1 MANELQGN
9 INKKLLR
16 SFTKNFM
23 ADIVAAKTV
32 ERQLV
37 VNSFD
42 PSTGDQVAMKRGV
55 QYTPQ
60 RSNDGDLTSATANPI
75 RVGQVLGEVGQYI
88 TVFVENTQVEEAL
101 ETDQL
106 DQLLA
111 PIAQDMAI
119 TLESELVDR
128 MARNAALTSGVAGTS
143 VNKWSD
149 IADAGALMKEIG
161 APMGEMYSLISNFE
175 QVKLANVQSG
185 LGVQP
190 QVSDAWGK
198 ATIAERFAGFDR
210 VLTSNNLPAYTVG
223 TATAAALSATPD
235 ATYTQYKNTYQM
247 SLNLTGVTPATG
259 TFKAGQQIQIA
270 ASTLVNMRNQRLVR
284 KDGNGVPITLTVLED
299 ATAVLEDATAGTG
312 AITGLKVSGA
322 AINEAGVAS
331 SYNTVSRALASGD
344 ALVLRGTADS
354 AQRPALF
361 YHKQFY
367 GLGSVQL
374 PKLHSLDSTIINVD
388 GFSIRVHRFSDG
400 LGNKNRYRFDLLP
413 SFACFNPFLGGQL
426 FGTI

>member
-75 RVGQVLGEVGQYI
+75 RVGQVQGEVGQYI

-223 TATAAALSATPD
+223 TATAAALSATPI

-247 SLNLTGVTPATG
+247 ALNLSGVTPATG
-259 TFKAGQQIQIA
+259 TFRAGQQIQIA

-299 ATAVLEDATAGTG
+299 ATAVAG

-322 AINEAGVAS
+322 AIFEAGVES
-331 SYNTVSRALASGD
+331 SYNTVSRALTSGD
-344 ALVLRGTADS
+344 ALVLRGTAGS

-400 LGNKNRYRFDLLP
+400 LGNKNRYRFDMLP
-413 SFACFNPFLGGQL
+413 TFACFNPFLGGQL
-426 FGTI
+426 FGTT

>member
-23 ADIVAAKTV
+23 ADVVVSKSV

-37 VNSFD
+37 VNDFD
-42 PSTGDQVAMKRGV
+42 PSTGTQVAMKRGV

-60 RSNDGDLTSATANPI
+60 RSNDGDLTAATANPI

-106 DQLLA
+106 DQLLS

-128 MARNAALTSGVAGTS
+128 MAKNAALTSGTAGTS
-143 VNKWSD
+143 VSTWEHV
-149 IADAGALMKEIG
+149 AEAGALLKEIG
-161 APMGEMYSLISNFE
+161 APMGEKYAVISNFE
-175 QVKLANVQSG
+175 EVKLANVQSG
-185 LGVQP
+185 LGVNP
-190 QVSDAWGK
+190 NVNDAWGT
-198 ATIAERFAGFDR
+198 ATIRERFAGFDR
-210 VLTSNNLPAYTVG
+210 VLSSNNRPSYTTG
-223 TATAAALSATPD
+223 TATAAALSATPI
-235 ATYTQYKNTYQM
+235 ATYTQYKNSYQM
-247 SLNLTGVTPATG
+247 TLSLSGVTPATG

-270 ASTLVNMRNQRLVR
+270 ASSLVNLRNQRIVK
-284 KDGNGVPITLTVLED
+284 KDSNNVPITLTVLQD
-299 ATAVLEDATAGTG
+299 ATAVAG
-312 AITGLKVSGA
+312 AVQIVVSGA
-322 AINEAGVAS
+322 AIYEAGVLAS
-331 SYNTVSRALASGD
+331 FNTVNRALASGD
-344 ALVLRGTADS
+344 ALVFRGS
-354 AQRPALF
+354 ANTNLSPSLF
-361 YHKQFY
+361 FHKGFY

-374 PKLHSLDSTIINVD
+374 PKLHATDSNVMNFD

-400 LGNKNRYRFDLLP
+400 LGNKNRYRFDMLP
-413 SFACFNPFLGGQL
+413 TFACFNPFLGGQL
-426 FGTI
+426 YGAS

>member
-9 INKKLLR
+9 INKKLLK

-23 ADIVAAKTV
+23 SDVVVAKSV
-32 ERQLV
+32 ERQLI
-37 VNSFD
+37 VNDFD
-42 PSTGDQVAMKRGV
+42 PSTGTQVAMKRGT

-60 RSNDGDLTSATANPI
+60 RTSDGDLTAASANPI

-128 MARNAALTSGVAGTS
+128 MAKNAALVSGVTGTG

-149 IADAGALMKEIG
+149 VAEAGALMKEIG
-161 APMGEMYSLISNFE
+161 VPMGEMYSVISNFE
-175 QVKLANVQSG
+175 EVKLANVQSG
-185 LGVQP
+185 LGVNP
-190 QVSDAWGK
+190 QVSEAWNT
-198 ATIAERFAGFDR
+198 ATVRERFAGFDR
-210 VLTSNNLPAYTVG
+210 VLTSNNLAQYTAG
-223 TATAAALSATPD
+223 TATAATLAATPS
-235 ATYTQYKNTYQM
+235 ATYTSYKNSYRMTL
-247 SLNLTGVTPATG
+247 SLNNVTPAGG
-259 TFKAGQQIQIA
+259 TFKAGQQIQVA
-270 ASTLVNMRNQRLVR
+270 ASTLVNMRNQRLVK
-284 KDGNGVPITLTVLED
+284 KDGAGVPITLTVLED
-299 ATAVLEDATAGTG
+299 ATAVAGVVS
-312 AITGLKVSGA
+312 IEVSGA
-322 AINEAGVAS
+322 AINEAGVLS
-331 SYNTVSRALASGD
+331 SFNTVSRALQSGD
-344 ALVLRGTADS
+344 ALVFLGTAS
-354 AQRPALF
+354 ADVKPSLF

-374 PKLHSLDSTIINVD
+374 PKLHSLDSTVLNFD

-400 LGNKNRYRFDLLP
+400 IGNKNRYRFDMLP
-413 SFACFNPFLGGQL
+413 TFACFNPFWGGQL
-426 FGTI
+426 YGTA

>member
-23 ADIVAAKTV
+23 SDVVAAKTV
-32 ERQLV
+32 ERQLI
-37 VNSFD
+37 VNDFD
-42 PSTGDQVAMKRGV
+42 PSTGTQVAMKRGV

-128 MARNAALTSGVAGTS
+128 MAKNAALTSGTAGTG

-149 IADAGALMKEIG
+149 VAEAGALMREIG
-161 APMGEMYSLISNFE
+161 APMGDMYALISNFE
-175 QVKLANVQSG
+175 EVKLANVQAG
-185 LGVQP
+185 LGVNP
-190 QVSDAWGK
+190 NVNDAWTT
-198 ATIAERFAGFDR
+198 ATVRERFAGFDR
-210 VLTSNNLPAYTVG
+210 VLTSNNLPAYSVG
-223 TATAAALSATPD
+223 TATAAALSATPI
-235 ATYTQYKNTYQM
+235 ATYTQYKNSYQM
-247 SLNLTGVTPATG
+247 TLNLSGVTPATG

-284 KDGNGVPITLTVLED
+284 KDGSGVPITLTVLED
-299 ATAVLEDATAGTG
+299 ATASGG
-312 AITGLKVSGA
+312 NITGLKVSGA
-322 AINEAGVAS
+322 AIFEAGVES
-331 SYNTVSRALASGD
+331 SYNTVSRALTSGD
-344 ALVLRGTADS
+344 ALVIRGTAGS

-374 PKLHSLDSTIINVD
+374 PKLHSLDSTVLNFD

-400 LGNKNRYRFDLLP
+400 LGNKNRYRFDMLP
-413 SFACFNPFLGGQL
+413 TFACFNPFLGGQL
-426 FGTI
+426 FGTT

>member
-23 ADIVAAKTV
+23 ADVVAAKTV
-32 ERQLV
+32 ERQLIV
-37 VNSFD
+37 TNFD
-42 PSTGDQVAMKRGV
+42 PSTGTQVAMKRGV

-60 RSNDGDLTSATANPI
+60 RTNDGDLTSATANPI

-128 MARNAALTSGVAGTS
+128 MAKNAALVSGVTGTS

-149 IADAGALMKEIG
+149 VAEAGALMKEIG
-161 APMGEMYSLISNFE
+161 VPMGEMYSLISNFE
-175 QVKLANVQSG
+175 EVKLANVQSG
-185 LGVQP
+185 LGVNP
-190 QVSDAWGK
+190 QVGEAWTT
-198 ATIAERFAGFDR
+198 ATVRERFAGFDR
-210 VLTSNNLPAYTVG
+210 VLTSNNLPQYTAG
-223 TATAAALSATPD
+223 TATAAALSATPI
-235 ATYTQYKNTYQM
+235 ATYTQYKDSYQM
-247 SLNLTGVTPATG
+247 TLALSGVTPATG

-270 ASTLVNMRNQRLVR
+270 ASKLVNMRNQRLVK

-299 ATAVLEDATAGTG
+299 TAAVGGVAS
-312 AITGLKVSGA
+312 IKVSGA
-322 AINEAGVAS
+322 AIIEAGVLS
-331 SYNTVSRALASGD
+331 SFNTVNRALTSGD
-344 ALVLRGTADS
+344 ALVFLGTAS
-354 AQRPALF
+354 ADVRPSLF

-374 PKLHSLDSTIINVD
+374 PKLHSLDSNVMNFD

-400 LGNKNRYRFDLLP
+400 IGNKNRYRFDMLP
-413 SFACFNPFLGGQL
+413 TFACFNPFWGGQL
-426 FGTI
+426 YGTS